1 MGIMEKLNLLFTPS
15 GIRGRIK
22 KDLNPQIV
30 KKIVIAFSSSLNT
43 NDRRIIIGRDTRPSG
58 KEFEKE
64 VIEGLI
70 ENDFKVINVGV
81 CPTPVIIH
89 AKNKLDIPNGII
101 ITGSHNSEE
110 WNGLK
115 LISSETFLDAVE
127 MEEIKNRLSTV
138 RLKSLFHKKKK
149 VHKSIEYLNPI
160 RHYTQD
166 LFRHIDLEATISRN
180 NLKVVIDSGAGTG
193 KLVTPQILTQ
203 MGCKVRS
210 INDKLII
217 KSSFPRG
224 IEPKETNLR
233 DLIMEVW
240 QGKYDL
246 GFAHDSD
253 ADRLAIIG
261 DDGVYYS
268 GDIGLSLIVEDY
280 LKIFHNSSKEISI
293 ITNLAT
299 SLRFE
304 VLAEKYNARVI
315 RTSIGERYLITK
327 INELMEE
334 GNNENLLV
342 FGGEGSGG
350 GFIFPYFNNTRDGI
364 FAAAKIVEIL
374 VRTEQKISD
383 LISSLP
389 KYHSHREKIEIRNT
403 DIRILIDHIKKELF
417 EEGEDVMQI
426 NHDLRFGMGKEW
438 FVLIHPSNTEPVIR
452 VITEAKRES
461 LARVYCEATTEL
473 IKLIISR
480 M

>member
-1 MGIMEKLNLLFTPS
+1 MEKLNLLFTPS
-15 GIRGRIK
+15 GIRGKIE

-30 KKIVIAFSSSLNT
+30 KKIVIAFSTSLKT
-43 NDRRIIIGRDTRPSG
+43 SDRRIIIGRDTRPSG
-58 KEFEKE
+58 KDFEKE

-70 ENDFKVINVGV
+70 ENNFKIINVGV

-89 AKNKLDIPNGII
+89 AKNTLNIPSGII

-115 LISSETFLDAVE
+115 LISSETFLDATE
-127 MEEIKNRLSTV
+127 MEKIKNRLSKV
-138 RLKSLFHKKKK
+138 KLKSLSRKK
-149 VHKSIEYLNPI
+149 VKVHNSIEYLNPI
-160 RHYTQD
+160 MHYTQD
-166 LFRHIDLEATISRN
+166 LFKHIDLEATISRN
-180 NLKVVIDSGAGTG
+180 ALKVVIDSGAGTG
-193 KLVTPQILTQ
+193 KLLTPQILTK

-210 INDKLII
+210 INDELII

-233 DLIMEVW
+233 DLKMEVW

-253 ADRLAIIG
+253 ADRLSIIG
-261 DDGVYYS
+261 DDGVFYS
-268 GDIGLSLIVEDY
+268 GDIALSLIVEDY
-280 LKIFHNSSKEISI
+280 LKNFHNSSKEIRI
-293 ITNLAT
+293 ITNVAS

-327 INELMEE
+327 INELIRE
-334 GNNENLLV
+334 GSRNIESLLV
-342 FGGEGSGG
+342 LGGEGSGG

-374 VRTEQKISD
+374 VRTGQKISD
-383 LISSLP
+383 LASSLP
-389 KYHSHREKIEIRNT
+389 RYYSHREIIEIRNVNV
-403 DIRILIDHIKKELF
+403 RILIDHIKKELI
-417 EEGEDVMQI
+417 EEGEDVLQI
-426 NHDLRFGMGKEW
+426 DLDLRFGMGKEW

-461 LARVYCEATTEL
+461 LARVYCETTTEL

-480 M
+480 I